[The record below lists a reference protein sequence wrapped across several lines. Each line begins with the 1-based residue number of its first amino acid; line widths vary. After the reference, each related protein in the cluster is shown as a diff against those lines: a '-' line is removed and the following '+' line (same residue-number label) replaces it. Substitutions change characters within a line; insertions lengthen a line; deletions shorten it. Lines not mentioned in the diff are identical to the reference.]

1 MKNVFK
7 STLLA
12 AVYIFFAVAAFAQGP
27 QGFNYQAVMRNA
39 SGALL
44 ANTNVGMR
52 LSIINGTAAS
62 STVLY
67 SETRTATTTAQGLLN
82 IQIGD
87 GTATATTGNLSTV
100 NWLDSNK
107 FLKVEIDP
115 AGGSSYADFGTTQ
128 LLNVPYALQ
137 SKQAS
142 TIMTYGSGTSNADK
156 MVVQHSPAYPTWGL
170 QYSDATDDFNFIRS
184 GSTVMQVALGNS
196 TVSIGPVTSTT
207 AAKLNVASS
216 STSIPA
222 ISIDGSVRAAG
233 TNKFAFI
240 HTKTSTNAYGSN
252 GTTID
257 NPLINNDPNVIIVV
271 THNLS
276 ATSGST
282 YLNTP
287 VGVYYDGAAGRWI
300 IFTENTTAITN
311 GIAFNVIAIK
321 Y

>member
-1 MKNVFK
+1 MKNIFK

-52 LSIINGTAAS
+52 LSIINGTATS
-62 STVLY
+62 TTVLY
-67 SETRTATTTAQGLLN
+67 SETRTTTTTAQGLLN

-142 TIMTYGSGTSNADK
+142 TIMTYGSGTANADK
-156 MVVQHSPAYPTWGL
+156 MIVQHSPAYPTWGL
-170 QYSDATDDFNFIRS
+170 QYSDPADNFNFLAS
-184 GSTVMQVALGNS
+184 GTTVMQVALGS
-196 TVSIGPVTSTT
+196 QTVSVGPVTSTT

-216 STSIPA
+216 STTTPA

-240 HTKTSTNAYGSN
+240 HTKTSTNSYATN

-257 NPLINNDPNVIIVV
+257 NPLINNDPNVILVV

-276 ATSGST
+276 ASGSI
-282 YLNTP
+282 YLNIP
-287 VGVYYDGAAGRWI
+287 IGVYYDSGIGRWV
-300 IFTENTTAITN
+300 IFTENATAITN
-311 GIAFNVIAIK
+311 GVAFNVIAIK

>member
-1 MKNVFK
+1 
-7 STLLA
+7 
-12 AVYIFFAVAAFAQGP
+12 VYIFFAVAAFAQGP

-52 LSIINGTAAS
+52 LSIINGTATS
-62 STVLY
+62 TTVLY
-67 SETRTATTTAQGLLN
+67 SETRTTTTTAQGLLN

-87 GTATATTGNLSTV
+87 GTATATTGNLSTI

-115 AGGSSYADFGTTQ
+115 AGGSSYTDFGTTQ

-142 TIMTYGSGTSNADK
+142 TIMTYGSGTANADK
-156 MVVQHSPAYPTWGL
+156 MIVQHSPAYPTWGL
-170 QYSDATDDFNFIRS
+170 QYSDPADNFNFLAS
-184 GSTVMQVALGNS
+184 GTTVMQVALGS
-196 TVSIGPVTSTT
+196 QTVSVGPVTSTT

-216 STSIPA
+216 STTTPA

-240 HTKTSTNAYGSN
+240 HTKTSTNSYATN

-257 NPLINNDPNVIIVV
+257 NPLINNDPNVILVV

-276 ATSGST
+276 ASGSI
-282 YLNTP
+282 YLNIP
-287 VGVYYDGAAGRWI
+287 IGVYYDSGIGRWV
-300 IFTENTTAITN
+300 IFTENATAITN
-311 GIAFNVIAIK
+311 GVAFNVIAIK

>member
-1 MKNVFK
+1 MKNIFK

-52 LSIINGTAAS
+52 LSIINGTATS
-62 STVLY
+62 TTVLY

-142 TIMTYGSGTSNADK
+142 TIMTYGSGTANADK
-156 MVVQHSPAYPTWGL
+156 MIVQHSPAYPTWGL
-170 QYSDATDDFNFIRS
+170 QYSDPADNFNFLAS
-184 GSTVMQVALGNS
+184 GTTVMQVALGS
-196 TVSIGPVTSTT
+196 QTVSVGPVTSTT

-216 STSIPA
+216 STTTPA

-240 HTKTSTNAYGSN
+240 HTKTSTNSYATN

-257 NPLINNDPNVIIVV
+257 NPLINNDPNVILVV

-276 ATSGST
+276 ASGSI
-282 YLNTP
+282 YLNIP
-287 VGVYYDGAAGRWI
+287 IGVYYDSGIGRWV
-300 IFTENTTAITN
+300 IFTENATAITN
-311 GIAFNVIAIK
+311 GVAFNVIAIK

>member
-1 MKNVFK
+1 M
-7 STLLA
+7 
-12 AVYIFFAVAAFAQGP
+12 YIFFAVAAFAQGP

-52 LSIINGTAAS
+52 LSIINGTATS
-62 STVLY
+62 TTVLY
-67 SETRTATTTAQGLLN
+67 SETRTTTTTAQGLLN

-87 GTATATTGNLSTV
+87 GTATATTGNLSTI

-115 AGGSSYADFGTTQ
+115 AGGSSYTDFGTTQ

-142 TIMTYGSGTSNADK
+142 TIMTYGSGTANADK
-156 MVVQHSPAYPTWGL
+156 MIVQHSPAYPTWGL
-170 QYSDATDDFNFIRS
+170 QYSDPADNFNFLAS
-184 GSTVMQVALGNS
+184 GTTVMQVALGS
-196 TVSIGPVTSTT
+196 QTVSVGPVTSTT

-216 STSIPA
+216 STTTPA

-240 HTKTSTNAYGSN
+240 HTKTSTNSYATN

-257 NPLINNDPNVIIVV
+257 NPLINNDPNVILVV

-276 ATSGST
+276 ASGSI
-282 YLNTP
+282 YLNIP
-287 VGVYYDGAAGRWI
+287 IGVYYDSGIGRWV
-300 IFTENTTAITN
+300 IFTENATAITN
-311 GIAFNVIAIK
+311 GVAFNVIAIK

>member
-1 MKNVFK
+1 MKNIFK

-52 LSIINGTAAS
+52 LSIINGTATS
-62 STVLY
+62 TTVLY

-115 AGGSSYADFGTTQ
+115 ACGSSYADFGTTQ

-142 TIMTYGSGTSNADK
+142 TIMTYGSGTANADK
-156 MVVQHSPAYPTWGL
+156 MIVQHSPAYPTWGL
-170 QYSDATDDFNFIRS
+170 QYSDPADNFNFLAS
-184 GSTVMQVALGNS
+184 GTTVMQVALGS
-196 TVSIGPVTSTT
+196 QTVSVGPVTSTT

-216 STSIPA
+216 STTTPA

-240 HTKTSTNAYGSN
+240 HTKTSTNSYATN

-257 NPLINNDPNVIIVV
+257 NPLINNDPNVILVV

-276 ATSGST
+276 ASGSI
-282 YLNTP
+282 YLNIP
-287 VGVYYDGAAGRWI
+287 IGVYYDSGIGRWV
-300 IFTENTTAITN
+300 IFTENATAITN
-311 GIAFNVIAIK
+311 GVAFNVIAIK

>member
-1 MKNVFK
+1 MKNIFK

-12 AVYIFFAVAAFAQGP
+12 AMYIFFAVAAFAQGP

-44 ANTNVGMR
+44 ANTNVSMR
-52 LSIINGTAAS
+52 LSIINGTATS
-62 STVLY
+62 TTVLY
-67 SETRTATTTAQGLLN
+67 SETRTTTTTAQGLLN

-87 GTATATTGNLSTV
+87 GTATATTGNLSTI

-115 AGGSSYADFGTTQ
+115 AGGSSYTDFGTTQ

-142 TIMTYGSGTSNADK
+142 TIMTYGSGTANADK
-156 MVVQHSPAYPTWGL
+156 MIVQHSPAYPTWGL
-170 QYSDATDDFNFIRS
+170 QYSDPADNFNFLAS
-184 GSTVMQVALGNS
+184 GTTVMQVALGS
-196 TVSIGPVTSTT
+196 QTVSVGPVTSTT

-216 STSIPA
+216 STTTPA

-240 HTKTSTNAYGSN
+240 HTKTSTNSYATN

-257 NPLINNDPNVIIVV
+257 NPLINNDPNVILVV

-276 ATSGST
+276 ASGSI
-282 YLNTP
+282 YLNIP
-287 VGVYYDGAAGRWI
+287 IGVYYDSGIGRWV
-300 IFTENTTAITN
+300 IFTENATAITN
-311 GIAFNVIAIK
+311 GVAFNVIAIK